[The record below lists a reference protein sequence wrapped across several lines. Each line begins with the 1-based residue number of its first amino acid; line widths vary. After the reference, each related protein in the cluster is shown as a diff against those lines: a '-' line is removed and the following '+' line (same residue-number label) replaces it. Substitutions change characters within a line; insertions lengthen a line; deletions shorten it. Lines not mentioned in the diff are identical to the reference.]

1 MAPSLS
7 KSVGRVMGFGL
18 RLTRAIVTVIFL
30 SFMGVPSLPALSQTP
45 GPATEITDSGPVVH
59 ELCAKRVAL
68 LGESPVHGFGKTLE
82 FKVELVQRL
91 INQCHYNALFVESGI
106 YDYINIQKKLNS
118 GQDVTDSIISAAI
131 GGLWATKEV
140 QPLIPFLREK
150 VKAGSLTLGGLD
162 DQIGTGTYASHQM
175 SSDLVRSLRGDRP
188 RNLVEIAKP
197 QIHPF
202 LHGRKITPLSNTSS
216 YRTESDPYSAPTP

>member
-1 MAPSLS
+1 
-7 KSVGRVMGFGL
+7 MGFGL
-18 RLTRAIVTVIFL
+18 RPTLAIFTVIFL
-30 SFMGVPSLPALSQTP
+30 SFMGAASLPAVSQTAE
-45 GPATEITDSGPVVH
+45 PATEITDSGPVVH
-59 ELCAKRVAL
+59 ELCAKHVAL

-91 INQCHYNALFVESGI
+91 IRQCHYNALFVESGI

-162 DQIGTGTYASHQM
+162 DQIGTGTYASRQM